1 MRWRSPLRRTVILA
15 GIVSLLGCVPSHFPI
30 YTSEDL
36 IFEPALLGTWSEEG
50 REERWTISAHNPS
63 SYRLVHKDK
72 YGRDAVFVVHLA
84 QISGRRFLNLL
95 PEAAGE
101 QVNEFRRYH
110 LLRTHTFYLVR
121 QIEPHLRVSY
131 MDPEWL
137 TKYLEEH
144 PDAIGHVKIEDGVVL
159 TAATPAI
166 QKFFVEHIETPGA
179 FSKPTDLF
187 RAGD

>member
-1 MRWRSPLRRTVILA
+1 MRWRFLMRQSAILI
-15 GIVSLLGCVPSHFPI
+15 GIASLLCCVPSHFPI
-30 YTSEDL
+30 YTTEDL
-36 IFEPALLGTWSEEG
+36 IFEPALLGTWSEED
-50 REERWTISAHNPS
+50 REESWTISAHNPT
-63 SYRLVHKDK
+63 SYRLVHRDEH
-72 YGRDAVFVVHLA
+72 GRDAVFVVHLA

-101 QVNEFRRYH
+101 QVNEFHAYH
-110 LLRTHTFYLVR
+110 LLRAHTFYLVQ

-144 PDAIGHVKIEDGVVL
+144 PNAIGHVRIDDGVVL

-166 QKFFVEHIETPGA
+166 QEFFVEHIETPGA
-179 FSKPTDLF
+179 YSKPTDLF